1 MSAKKEINTI
11 QDLPYYREEYTQQL
25 ADMGINELDEL
36 LEALQ
41 DKGRKK
47 EIVDALD
54 GVGNKI
60 ADHWVEL
67 LSELEEKETEIVEDE
82 DKAVPKVKPVLD
94 DEVKAALELRKAKS
108 EARPAFKRQEW
119 FRYQRLGEKWRK
131 PKGIHSK
138 MRRHLSYRPPVVSI
152 GFRGPKS
159 VRDYHPSGFQEVL
172 VHNASQVE
180 KVDPKVQAIRI
191 GGTVG
196 ERKRMA
202 ITEKADELGIRVL
215 NRT

>member
-1 MSAKKEINTI
+1 MSAKREINRI
-11 QDLPYYREEYTQQL
+11 QDLPYYREEYTEQL
-25 ADMGINELDEL
+25 AGLGIKEKDEL
-36 LEALQ
+36 LEALK
-41 DKGRKK
+41 DEERKK
-47 EIVDALD
+47 AIVDLLD

-60 ADHWVEL
+60 ADHWIEL
-67 LSELEEKETEIVEDE
+67 LSEAEAETEIVEDE
-82 DKAVPKVKPVLD
+82 EKAAPKVRPVLD
-94 DEVKAALELRKAKS
+94 EDVKAALDLRRAKN

-119 FRYQRLGEKWRK
+119 FRYQRLGEKWRR

-152 GFRGPKS
+152 GYRGPKM

-172 VHNASQVE
+172 VHNVSQVD

-196 ERKRMA
+196 ARKRMA
-202 ITEKADELGIRVL
+202 ITERADELGIRVL

>member
-1 MSAKKEINTI
+1 MSAKKEITKI
-11 QDLPYYREEYTQQL
+11 QDLPYYREEYTAQL
-25 ADMGINELDEL
+25 ADLGIKEMDEL

-41 DKGRKK
+41 DKDRKK
-47 EIVDALD
+47 VIVDELD

-60 ADHWVEL
+60 SDHWLEL
-67 LSELEEKETEIVEDE
+67 LSETEAETEIVEDE
-82 DKAVPKVKPVLD
+82 EKAVPKVKPVLD
-94 DEVKAALELRKAKS
+94 DDVKAALELRSAKNG
-108 EARPAFKRQEW
+108 ARPAFKRQEW

-152 GFRGPKS
+152 GFRGPKA
-159 VRDYHPSGFQEVL
+159 VRDFHPSGFQEVM
-172 VHNASQVE
+172 VYNPGQVE

-196 ERKRMA
+196 GKKRMA
-202 ITEKADELGIRVL
+202 ITEKADELGIRIL